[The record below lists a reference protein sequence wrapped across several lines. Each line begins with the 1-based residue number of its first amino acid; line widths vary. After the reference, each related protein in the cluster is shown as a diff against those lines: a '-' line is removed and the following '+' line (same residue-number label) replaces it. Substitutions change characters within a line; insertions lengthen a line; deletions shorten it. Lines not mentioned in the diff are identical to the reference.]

1 MATWEAAAD
10 GADGGLHGGG
20 DGDAGHGTA
29 LATAAEGRIVGQSWS
44 S

>member
-1 MATWEAAAD
+1 MATWEAAAAA
-10 GADGGLHGGG
+10 GADGGDGGLHDG
-20 DGDAGHGTA
+20 GDAG